1 MKPYSK
7 KYLTL
12 ALAGV
17 LAASI
22 PASAFAADTGTS
34 STQNKPMAS
43 GQQTGPKTPGA
54 AKPGTGVPANPSD
67 QSNPQTGGQSSGD
80 AGNQSGQSKTQ
91 DQIAR
96 EEAEKKAKEAEEAKK
111 AEEAK
116 RKEAEKKLKELEE
129 KEKKEQEERR
139 QRERLSL
146 SNLKYDGTYLTGYTS
161 SKADIYIKLA
171 NSRYGYGYGSYY
183 SYERIGRADDRGDFK
198 ISVNLKEGETYLVK
212 AVDGRY
218 ESAEREIKND
228 NYKNIKG
235 TRIDASELSIFGR
248 VLTGKVKGHAFDFI
262 TVYLNGEKLGTV
274 RADKDGK
281 FTLTL
286 NKSIDSSD
294 LNNLRFYTDAKTVEN
309 KKFKITEALEG
320 QKIVKGTANT
330 DDEITVYDA
339 NGKKISNTYVNN
351 AGVFTAYLNRA
362 LIAGET
368 IKIEARDKDKN
379 ITKIEYKVT
388 KNAVEEVKAIAY
400 IKGYPDGTF
409 KPQANVTRAEA
420 AQMFATLL
428 NGGTNFGTSQATK
441 FSDAS
446 DDWYS
451 KAINYVVGKGLI
463 SGYPNGT
470 FKPNE
475 SITRAEFAQ
484 MISGYVKNEKAG
496 SSDFKDVK
504 DHWAKDAIDKLYGN
518 KNVNGY
524 PDGSF
529 KPNAKITR
537 AEAVTILNSV
547 FNRNTNKSSL
557 NNVNTSS
564 LNKFSDVNEGFWAYY
579 NILDAANTH
588 NRERLNSTSEVDMW
602 K

>member
-22 PASAFAADTGTS
+22 PVSAFAEANTNDASTGTEI
-34 STQNKPMAS
+34 TETKNNDQNKKNDDENQPDKTTEKEADKTTIGDRKITLEKGERFYTS
-43 GQQTGPKTPGA
+43 NINLPKGAEIIGEDHYSFDSTGKRTKVVTVRFKDGSE
-54 AKPGTGVPANPSD
+54 KKIELTFDVINR
-67 QSNPQTGGQSSGD
+67 
-80 AGNQSGQSKTQ
+80 
-91 DQIAR
+91 R
-96 EEAEKKAKEAEEAKK
+96 EEKKYGKITLNNVRYDGKYIKGETSADAKIYV
-111 AEEAK
+111 
-116 RKEAEKKLKELEE
+116 RDY
-129 KEKKEQEERR
+129 ERR
-139 QRERLSL
+139 SSRREEYLGRAEDDGTFSF
-146 SNLKYDGTYLTGYTS
+146 KYD
-161 SKADIYIKLA
+161 I
-171 NSRYGYGYGSYY
+171 
-183 SYERIGRADDRGDFK
+183 
-198 ISVNLKEGETYLVK
+198 KEGKSVK
-212 AVDGRY
+212 IY
-218 ESAEREIKND
+218 AEDKYGNSKDVEVKND
-228 NYKNIKG
+228 NYKDIKG
-235 TRIDASELSIFGR
+235 SKIDATDLRLMGR
-248 VLTGKVKGHAFDFI
+248 TLTGFI
-262 TVYLNGEKLGTV
+262 KNHPFENIRVYRDGELLGSFRTDKNSYFTVVLSESL
-274 RADKDGK
+274 RER
-281 FTLTL
+281 
-286 NKSIDSSD
+286 D
-294 LNNLRFYTDAKTVEN
+294 LDDLRFYTDAKTVEN
-309 KKFKITEALEG
+309 KKFKVTEALEG
-320 QKIVKGTANT
+320 QKLVKGTANT

-339 NGKKISNTYVNN
+339 SGKKISNTYVNN
-351 AGVFTAYLNRA
+351 AGVFTAFLDRA

-368 IKIEARDKDKN
+368 IKLEAKDKDKN

-428 NGGTNFGTSQATK
+428 NGGTNFGTSGATK

-484 MISGYVKNEKAG
+484 MISGYIKNEKAG

-504 DHWAKDAIDKLYGN
+504 DHWAKDAIDKLNGN
-518 KNVNGY
+518 KNVTGY

>member
-22 PASAFAADTGTS
+22 PVSAFANGATEPTTPGSSVTDTKNTGNSTNSKADTEET
-34 STQNKPMAS
+34 
-43 GQQTGPKTPGA
+43 KT
-54 AKPGTGVPANPSD
+54 D
-67 QSNPQTGGQSSGD
+67 
-80 AGNQSGQSKTQ
+80 
-91 DQIAR
+91 
-96 EEAEKKAKEAEEAKK
+96 AEK
-111 AEEAK
+111 
-116 RKEAEKKLKELEE
+116 
-129 KEKKEQEERR
+129 
-139 QRERLSL
+139 
-146 SNLKYDGTYLTGYTS
+146 SNLSEFNYNLDRGERFYTRNIDLPDGAKVIGNETYEYDKSGNHYEHVTVEFKDGSTKKVRLNFRVNDRYDRYDKKYGKITLNNVRYDGTNIKGETS
-161 SKADIYIKLA
+161 SDAKIYV
-171 NSRYGYGYGSYY
+171 RD
-183 SYERIGRADDRGDFK
+183 YERRSSRREEYLGRAEDDGTFSFK
-198 ISVNLKEGETYLVK
+198 YDIKEGKSVTIY
-212 AVDGRY
+212 
-218 ESAEREIKND
+218 AEDKYGHSKDVEVKND
-228 NYKNIKG
+228 NYKDIKG
-235 TRIDASELSIFGR
+235 SKIDATDLRLMGR
-248 VLTGKVKGHAFDFI
+248 TLTGFI
-262 TVYLNGEKLGTV
+262 KNHPFENIRVYRDGELLGSFRTDKKSYFTVVLSESL
-274 RADKDGK
+274 RER
-281 FTLTL
+281 
-286 NKSIDSSD
+286 D
-294 LNNLRFYTDAKTVEN
+294 LEDLRFYTDKKEVEN
-309 KKFKITEALEG
+309 KKFKITEALDG
-320 QKIVKGTANT
+320 QKLVKGTANT

-339 NGKKISNTYVNN
+339 SGKKISNTYVNN
-351 AGVFTAYLNRA
+351 AGVFTAFLDRA
-362 LIAGET
+362 LIYGET
-368 IKIEARDKDKN
+368 IKIEAKDKDKN
-379 ITKIEYKVT
+379 ITKIDYKVT

-428 NGGTNFGTSQATK
+428 NGGTNFGTSGATK

-451 KAINYVVGKGLI
+451 KAVNYVVGKGLI

-484 MISGYVKNEKAG
+484 MISGYIKNEKAG
-496 SSDFKDVK
+496 SSDFQDVK
-504 DHWAKDAIDKLYGN
+504 DHWAKDAIDKLNGN
-518 KNVNGY
+518 KNVTGY

-547 FNRNTNKSSL
+547 FNRNTNKNSL

-564 LNKFSDVNEGFWAYY
+564 LNKFSDVKEGFWAYY

-588 NRERLNSTSEVDMW
+588 DRERLNSTSEVDMW

>member
-22 PASAFAADTGTS
+22 PVSAFAGGATTGDG
-34 STQNKPMAS
+34 K
-43 GQQTGPKTPGA
+43 QQTTPPVVTDPKN
-54 AKPGTGVPANPSD
+54 PGTGN
-67 QSNPQTGGQSSGD
+67 GSG
-80 AGNQSGQSKTQ
+80 KTETEAEKK
-91 DQIAR
+91 AR
-96 EEAEKKAKEAEEAKK
+96 EEAEKAKEEAQKAKEEAQKAKEEADRLRKEK
-111 AEEAK
+111 EAK
-116 RKEAEKKLKELEE
+116 EKKDKEE

-171 NSRYGYGYGSYY
+171 NSRYGYGYVSYY

-428 NGGTNFGTSQATK
+428 NGGANFGTSQATK

-484 MISGYVKNEKAG
+484 MISGYVKNEKA
-496 SSDFKDVK
+496 STSDFKDVK

>member
-22 PASAFAADTGTS
+22 PASAFAAEVPAGS
-34 STQNKPMAS
+34 SKEQNPSAS
-43 GQQTGPKTPGA
+43 AVEPKDNTKNPGA
-54 AKPGTGVPANPSD
+54 GEQPVPK
-67 QSNPQTGGQSSGD
+67 
-80 AGNQSGQSKTQ
+80 KTQ
-91 DQIAR
+91 DQIDK
-96 EEAEKKAKEAEEAKK
+96 EEAERKAKEAEDKAKE
-111 AEEAK
+111 EEAK

-129 KEKKEQEERR
+129 KEKEENRKKYGNIT
-139 QRERLSL
+139 L
-146 SNLKYDGTYLTGYTS
+146 SNVRYDGKYIKGETSAYAKIYVQDNYYNEFRNRKYIGEADRNGDFSIKYD
-161 SKADIYIKLA
+161 I
-171 NSRYGYGYGSYY
+171 
-183 SYERIGRADDRGDFK
+183 
-198 ISVNLKEGETYLVK
+198 KEGKSVTIY
-212 AVDGRY
+212 
-218 ESAEREIKND
+218 AENKDYSSRSVEVKND
-228 NYKNIKG
+228 NYKDIKG

-262 TVYLNGEKLGTV
+262 TVYLEGEKLGTV

-286 NKSIDSSD
+286 NKSIETRELD
-294 LNNLRFYTDAKTVEN
+294 NLRFYTDAKTVEN
-309 KKFKITEALEG
+309 KKFKVTEALEG

-351 AGVFTAYLNRA
+351 AGVFTAFLDRA
-362 LIAGET
+362 LINGET

-428 NGGTNFGTSQATK
+428 NGGANFGTSQATK

-484 MISGYVKNEKAG
+484 MISGYVKNEKTS

>member
-22 PASAFAADTGTS
+22 PVSAFAETTTGAANQPSSTTQPAAQTGTES
-34 STQNKPMAS
+34 KENKNQVVEKEADKTNLKDRKITLERGESFYTSNIGLPDGATIVGEDHYSFDST
-43 GQQTGPKTPGA
+43 GERT
-54 AKPGTGVPANPSD
+54 
-67 QSNPQTGGQSSGD
+67 
-80 AGNQSGQSKTQ
+80 
-91 DQIAR
+91 R
-96 EEAEKKAKEAEEAKK
+96 EVTVRFKDGSEKKIKLNFDVIDKK
-111 AEEAK
+111 
-116 RKEAEKKLKELEE
+116 EE
-129 KEKKEQEERR
+129 KRYGNITLRNVRYDGKYIKGETTAYATIYVQDNFY
-139 QRERLSL
+139 REFRNKRSIGEADRNGDF
-146 SNLKYDGTYLTGYTS
+146 SIKYDIEEGKSVTIYAENKDYTS
-161 SKADIYIKLA
+161 K
-171 NSRYGYGYGSYY
+171 GV
-183 SYERIGRADDRGDFK
+183 E
-198 ISVNLKEGETYLVK
+198 V
-212 AVDGRY
+212 
-218 ESAEREIKND
+218 KND
-228 NYKNIKG
+228 NYKDIKG

-262 TVYLNGEKLGTV
+262 TVYLEGEKLGTV

-286 NKSIDSSD
+286 NKSIETRD
-294 LNNLRFYTDAKTVEN
+294 LDNLRFYTDAKTVEN
-309 KKFKITEALEG
+309 KKFKVTEALEG
-320 QKIVKGTANT
+320 QKLVKGTANT

-351 AGVFTAYLNRA
+351 AGVFTAFLDRA

-484 MISGYVKNEKAG
+484 MISGYVKNEKA
-496 SSDFKDVK
+496 STSDFKDVK

-579 NILDAANTH
+579 NILDAANSH

>member
-22 PASAFAADTGTS
+22 PVSAFATGENELKNPQASNSQASVEENSNTTERENNDNKNKVVEKEADTTTVGDRKITLEKGERFYTS
-34 STQNKPMAS
+34 NIDIPKGAEIIGEDHYSFDSTGKRTREVTVRFKDGSEKKIELNFN
-43 GQQTGPKTPGA
+43 
-54 AKPGTGVPANPSD
+54 VVD
-67 QSNPQTGGQSSGD
+67 R
-80 AGNQSGQSKTQ
+80 
-91 DQIAR
+91 R
-96 EEAEKKAKEAEEAKK
+96 EEKKHGKITLNNV
-111 AEEAK
+111 
-116 RKEAEKKLKELEE
+116 R
-129 KEKKEQEERR
+129 
-139 QRERLSL
+139 
-146 SNLKYDGTYLTGYTS
+146 YDGKYIKGETSAYAKIYLQEDGFRDIRRYSTYLGKADSKGKFEVEYDIKEGKSVTIYAEDDDYTS
-161 SKADIYIKLA
+161 
-171 NSRYGYGYGSYY
+171 R
-183 SYERIGRADDRGDFK
+183 
-198 ISVNLKEGETYLVK
+198 SVEV
-212 AVDGRY
+212 
-218 ESAEREIKND
+218 KND

-262 TVYLNGEKLGTV
+262 TVYLDGEKLGTV

-309 KKFKITEALEG
+309 KKFKVTEALEG

-351 AGVFTAYLNRA
+351 AGVFTAFLDRA
-362 LIAGET
+362 LINGET

-484 MISGYVKNEKAG
+484 MISGYVKNEKA
-496 SSDFKDVK
+496 STSDFKDVK

>member
-22 PASAFAADTGTS
+22 PVSAFAETTPDPNAE
-34 STQNKPMAS
+34 QNPPVVKP
-43 GQQTGPKTPGA
+43 KE
-54 AKPGTGVPANPSD
+54 
-67 QSNPQTGGQSSGD
+67 
-80 AGNQSGQSKTQ
+80 KTQ
-91 DQIAR
+91 EEKDADKVKEAQKETEKAKKEAEKAKEEAQKAR
-96 EEAEKKAKEAEEAKK
+96 EEADRL
-111 AEEAK
+111 K
-116 RKEAEKKLKELEE
+116 R
-129 KEKKEQEERR
+129 EKKEQEERENR
-139 QRERLSL
+139 RNYGNITLR
-146 SNLKYDGTYLTGYTS
+146 NVRYDGKYIKGETSAYAKIYLQEDGYRDIRRYSKYLGKADSKGNFEVEYDIKEGKSVTIYAEDGDYTS
-161 SKADIYIKLA
+161 
-171 NSRYGYGYGSYY
+171 R
-183 SYERIGRADDRGDFK
+183 
-198 ISVNLKEGETYLVK
+198 
-212 AVDGRY
+212 
-218 ESAEREIKND
+218 SAEVKND
-228 NYKNIKG
+228 NYKDIKG

-262 TVYLNGEKLGTV
+262 TVYLEGEKLGTV

-286 NKSIDSSD
+286 SKSIYERD
-294 LNNLRFYTDAKTVEN
+294 LKDLRFYTDAKTIEN
-309 KKFKITEALEG
+309 KKFKVTEALEG
-320 QKIVKGTANT
+320 QKLVKGTANT

-339 NGKKISNTYVNN
+339 SGKKISNTYVNN
-351 AGVFTAYLNRA
+351 AGVFTAFLDRA

-368 IKIEARDKDKN
+368 IKLEAKDKDKN

-388 KNAVEEVKAIAY
+388 KNAVEEVKAISY

-428 NGGTNFGTSQATK
+428 NGGTNFGTSGATK

-451 KAINYVVGKGLI
+451 KAVNYVVGKGLI

-470 FKPNE
+470 FKPND

-484 MISGYVKNEKAG
+484 MISGYIKNEKAG
-496 SSDFKDVK
+496 SSDFQDVK

-518 KNVNGY
+518 KNVTGY

-547 FNRNTNKSSL
+547 FNRNTNKNSL

-588 NRERLNSTSEVDMW
+588 DRERLNSTSEVDMW

>member
-22 PASAFAADTGTS
+22 PVSAFATGEESDT
-34 STQNKPMAS
+34 
-43 GQQTGPKTPGA
+43 
-54 AKPGTGVPANPSD
+54 KPGGENQPAVTDTTTN
-67 QSNPQTGGQSSGD
+67 NE
-80 AGNQSGQSKTQ
+80 KT
-91 DQIAR
+91 
-96 EEAEKKAKEAEEAKK
+96 EAEKAKEEAQKAKEEADRL
-111 AEEAK
+111 
-116 RKEAEKKLKELEE
+116 RKEKEEKEE
-129 KEKKEQEERR
+129 KEKKDQENKRKYRR
-139 QRERLSL
+139 ITLNNVRYDGKYINGETSAYAEIYVQDNYYKEFRNKKRIGEADKNGEFSI
-146 SNLKYDGTYLTGYTS
+146 KYDIKEGKSVT
-161 SKADIYIKLA
+161 IYA
-171 NSRYGYGYGSYY
+171 ENDYGYSKDV
-183 SYERIGRADDRGDFK
+183 E
-198 ISVNLKEGETYLVK
+198 V
-212 AVDGRY
+212 
-218 ESAEREIKND
+218 KND
-228 NYKNIKG
+228 NYKDIKG
-235 TRIDASELSIFGR
+235 SKIDATDLRLMGR
-248 VLTGKVKGHAFDFI
+248 TLTGFI
-262 TVYLNGEKLGTV
+262 KNHPFENIRVYRDGELLGSFRTDKNSYFTVVLSESL
-274 RADKDGK
+274 RER
-281 FTLTL
+281 
-286 NKSIDSSD
+286 D
-294 LNNLRFYTDAKTVEN
+294 LDDLRFYTDAKTVEN
-309 KKFKITEALEG
+309 KKFKVTEALEG
-320 QKIVKGTANT
+320 QKLVKGTANT

-339 NGKKISNTYVNN
+339 SGKKISNTYVNN
-351 AGVFTAYLNRA
+351 AGVFTAFLDRA

-368 IKIEARDKDKN
+368 IKLEAKDKDKN

-428 NGGTNFGTSQATK
+428 NGGTNFGTSGATK

-484 MISGYVKNEKAG
+484 MISGYIKNEKAG

-518 KNVNGY
+518 KNVTGY

-547 FNRNTNKSSL
+547 FNRNTNKNSL

-588 NRERLNSTSEVDMW
+588 DRERLNSTSEVDMW

>member
-22 PASAFAADTGTS
+22 PVSAFATEGADGGDK
-34 STQNKPMAS
+34 QAGVEQPA
-43 GQQTGPKTPGA
+43 QPG
-54 AKPGTGVPANPSD
+54 KD
-67 QSNPQTGGQSSGD
+67 KKED
-80 AGNQSGQSKTQ
+80 KKEKTQ
-91 DQIAR
+91 
-96 EEAEKKAKEAEEAKK
+96 EEKDAEKAKEDPEKAKEAAEKKAQ
-111 AEEAK
+111 
-116 RKEAEKKLKELEE
+116 EE
-129 KEKKEQEERR
+129 KEAREKAEKELDKLKKEKEEEKEENRR
-139 QRERLSL
+139 KYGKITL
-146 SNLKYDGTYLTGYTS
+146 SNVRYDGTNIKGETS
-161 SKADIYIKLA
+161 SDAKIYV
-171 NSRYGYGYGSYY
+171 RD
-183 SYERIGRADDRGDFK
+183 YERRSSRREEYLGRAEDDGTFSFK
-198 ISVNLKEGETYLVK
+198 YDIKEGKSVTIY
-212 AVDGRY
+212 
-218 ESAEREIKND
+218 AEDKYGHSKDVEVKND
-228 NYKNIKG
+228 NYKDIKG
-235 TRIDASELSIFGR
+235 SKIDATDLRLMGR
-248 VLTGKVKGHAFDFI
+248 TLTGFI
-262 TVYLNGEKLGTV
+262 KNHPFENIRVYRDGELLGSFRTDKNSYFTVVLSESL
-274 RADKDGK
+274 RER
-281 FTLTL
+281 
-286 NKSIDSSD
+286 D
-294 LNNLRFYTDAKTVEN
+294 LDDLRFYTDAKTVEN
-309 KKFKITEALEG
+309 KKFKVTEALEG
-320 QKIVKGTANT
+320 QKLVKGTANT

-339 NGKKISNTYVNN
+339 SGKKISNTYVNN
-351 AGVFTAYLNRA
+351 AGVFTAFLDRA

-368 IKIEARDKDKN
+368 IKLEAKDKDKN

-428 NGGTNFGTSQATK
+428 NGGTNFGTSGATK

-484 MISGYVKNEKAG
+484 MISGYIKNEKAG

-504 DHWAKDAIDKLYGN
+504 DHWAKDAIDKLNGN
-518 KNVNGY
+518 KNVTGY

-547 FNRNTNKSSL
+547 FNRNTNKNSL

-564 LNKFSDVNEGFWAYY
+564 LNKFSDVKEGFWAYY

-588 NRERLNSTSEVDMW
+588 DRERLNSTSEVDMW

>member
-22 PASAFAADTGTS
+22 PATAFAAEGADGTGSETD
-34 STQNKPMAS
+34 K
-43 GQQTGPKTPGA
+43 
-54 AKPGTGVPANPSD
+54 KPGVEQPVQPKE
-67 QSNPQTGGQSSGD
+67 
-80 AGNQSGQSKTQ
+80 KTQ
-91 DQIAR
+91 
-96 EEAEKKAKEAEEAKK
+96 EEKDADKLKEAEKAKEAAEKKAKEEKEA
-111 AEEAK
+111 
-116 RKEAEKKLKELEE
+116 RAEKKLKELEE
-129 KEKKEQEERR
+129 KEKEENRKKYGNIT
-139 QRERLSL
+139 L
-146 SNLKYDGTYLTGYTS
+146 SNVRYDGKYIKGETSAYAKIYVQDNYYNEFRNRKYIGEADRNGDFSIKYD
-161 SKADIYIKLA
+161 I
-171 NSRYGYGYGSYY
+171 
-183 SYERIGRADDRGDFK
+183 
-198 ISVNLKEGETYLVK
+198 KEGKSVTIY
-212 AVDGRY
+212 
-218 ESAEREIKND
+218 AENKDYSSRSVEVKND
-228 NYKNIKG
+228 NYKDIKG

-262 TVYLNGEKLGTV
+262 TVYLEGEKLGTV

-286 NKSIDSSD
+286 NKSIETRD
-294 LNNLRFYTDAKTVEN
+294 LDNLRFYTDAKTVEN
-309 KKFKITEALEG
+309 KKFKVTEALEG
-320 QKIVKGTANT
+320 QKFVKGTANT

-351 AGVFTAYLNRA
+351 AGVFTAFLDRA
-362 LIAGET
+362 LINGET

-484 MISGYVKNEKAG
+484 MISGYVKNEKA
-496 SSDFKDVK
+496 STSDFKDVK

-564 LNKFSDVNEGFWAYY
+564 LNKFSDVSEGFWAYY

>member
-22 PASAFAADTGTS
+22 PVSAFAETTPGTS
-34 STQNKPMAS
+34 AGKDAKVTDTNPENK
-43 GQQTGPKTPGA
+43 TGKGA
-54 AKPGTGVPANPSD
+54 ADQGSGSD
-67 QSNPQTGGQSSGD
+67 SD
-80 AGNQSGQSKTQ
+80 KVK
-91 DQIAR
+91 
-96 EEAEKKAKEAEEAKK
+96 EAQKETEKAK
-111 AEEAK
+111 
-116 RKEAEKKLKELEE
+116 KEAEKAKEDAQKAKEEADRLRKEKEE
-129 KEKKEQEERR
+129 KEKAEERR

-171 NSRYGYGYGSYY
+171 NSRYGYGSYY

-198 ISVNLKEGETYLVK
+198 ISVNLKEGESYSVK

-262 TVYLNGEKLGTV
+262 TVYLEGEKLGTV

-286 NKSIDSSD
+286 NKSIETRD
-294 LNNLRFYTDAKTVEN
+294 LDNLRFYTDVKTVEN

-351 AGVFTAYLNRA
+351 AGVFTAFLDRA
-362 LIAGET
+362 LINGET

-484 MISGYVKNEKAG
+484 MISGYVKNEKA
-496 SSDFKDVK
+496 STSDFKDVK

-547 FNRNTNKSSL
+547 FSRNTNKSSL

>member
-22 PASAFAADTGTS
+22 PATAFAAEGADGTGSETD
-34 STQNKPMAS
+34 K
-43 GQQTGPKTPGA
+43 
-54 AKPGTGVPANPSD
+54 KPGVEQPVQPKE
-67 QSNPQTGGQSSGD
+67 
-80 AGNQSGQSKTQ
+80 KTQ
-91 DQIAR
+91 
-96 EEAEKKAKEAEEAKK
+96 EEKDADKLKEAEKAKEAAEKKAKEEKEAREK
-111 AEEAK
+111 
-116 RKEAEKKLKELEE
+116 AEKKLKELEE
-129 KEKKEQEERR
+129 KEKEENRKKYGNIT
-139 QRERLSL
+139 L
-146 SNLKYDGTYLTGYTS
+146 SNVRYDGKYIKGETSAYAKIYVQDNYYNEFRNRKYIGEADRNGDFSIKYD
-161 SKADIYIKLA
+161 I
-171 NSRYGYGYGSYY
+171 
-183 SYERIGRADDRGDFK
+183 
-198 ISVNLKEGETYLVK
+198 KEGKSVTIY
-212 AVDGRY
+212 
-218 ESAEREIKND
+218 AENKDYSSRSVEVKND
-228 NYKNIKG
+228 NYKDIKG

-262 TVYLNGEKLGTV
+262 TVYLEGEKLGTV

-286 NKSIDSSD
+286 NKSIETRD
-294 LNNLRFYTDAKTVEN
+294 LDNLRFYTDAKTVEN
-309 KKFKITEALEG
+309 KKFKVTEALEG

-339 NGKKISNTYVNN
+339 NGNKISTTYVNN

-362 LIAGET
+362 LINGET

-484 MISGYVKNEKAG
+484 MISGYVKNEKA
-496 SSDFKDVK
+496 STSDFKDVK

>member
-22 PASAFAADTGTS
+22 PVSAFAETATNS
-34 STQNKPMAS
+34 STEQNPPAAIDTNP
-43 GQQTGPKTPGA
+43 GNNTGN
-54 AKPGTGVPANPSD
+54 GTTNQGSESD
-67 QSNPQTGGQSSGD
+67 AD
-80 AGNQSGQSKTQ
+80 KVK
-91 DQIAR
+91 
-96 EEAEKKAKEAEEAKK
+96 EAEKAKKEAEEAKK
-111 AEEAK
+111 AKEKAEEDAK
-116 RKEAEKKLKELEE
+116 KAKDALEKYKKEQKEKEKEE
-129 KEKKEQEERR
+129 KEEKENRRKYGNITLNNVRYDGKYIKGETSAYAKIYLQEDGFRDIRR
-139 QRERLSL
+139 YSTYLGKADSKGKFEV
-146 SNLKYDGTYLTGYTS
+146 KYD
-161 SKADIYIKLA
+161 I
-171 NSRYGYGYGSYY
+171 
-183 SYERIGRADDRGDFK
+183 
-198 ISVNLKEGETYLVK
+198 KEGKSVTIY
-212 AVDGRY
+212 
-218 ESAEREIKND
+218 AEDDDYISRSVEVKND

-235 TRIDASELSIFGR
+235 TRVDATGLNIVGR
-248 VLTGKVKGHAFDFI
+248 VLTGTVKDHAFDYI
-262 TVYLNGEKLGTV
+262 TVYLDGEELGKA
-274 RADKDGK
+274 RANKDG
-281 FTLTL
+281 FFSISL
-286 NKSIDSSD
+286 NKSIDRRD
-294 LNNLRFYTDAKTVEN
+294 LDNLRFYTDKKEVEN

-320 QKIVKGTANT
+320 QKLVKGTANT

-339 NGKKISNTYVNN
+339 SGKKISNTYVNN
-351 AGVFTAYLNRA
+351 AGVFTAFLDRA

-368 IKIEARDKDKN
+368 IKLEAKDKDKN

-388 KNAVEEVKAIAY
+388 KNAVEEVKAISY

-428 NGGTNFGTSQATK
+428 NGGTNFGTSGATK

-451 KAINYVVGKGLI
+451 KAVNYVVGKGLI

-470 FKPNE
+470 FKPND

-484 MISGYVKNEKAG
+484 MISGYIKNEKAG
-496 SSDFKDVK
+496 SSDFQDVK

-518 KNVNGY
+518 KNVTGY

-547 FNRNTNKSSL
+547 FNRNTNKNSL

-564 LNKFSDVNEGFWAYY
+564 LNKFSDVKEGFWAYY

-588 NRERLNSTSEVDMW
+588 DRERLNSTSEVDMW

>member
-22 PASAFAADTGTS
+22 PVSAFANGATEPTTPGSSVTDTKNTGNSTNSKADTEET
-34 STQNKPMAS
+34 
-43 GQQTGPKTPGA
+43 KT
-54 AKPGTGVPANPSD
+54 D
-67 QSNPQTGGQSSGD
+67 
-80 AGNQSGQSKTQ
+80 
-91 DQIAR
+91 
-96 EEAEKKAKEAEEAKK
+96 AEK
-111 AEEAK
+111 
-116 RKEAEKKLKELEE
+116 
-129 KEKKEQEERR
+129 
-139 QRERLSL
+139 
-146 SNLKYDGTYLTGYTS
+146 SNLSEFNYNLDRGERFYTRNIDLPDGAKVIGNETYEYDKSGNHYEHVTVEFKDGSTKKVRLNFRVNDRYDRYDKKYGKITLNNVRYDGTNIKGETS
-161 SKADIYIKLA
+161 SDAKIYV
-171 NSRYGYGYGSYY
+171 RD
-183 SYERIGRADDRGDFK
+183 YERRSSRREEYLGRAEDDGTFSFK
-198 ISVNLKEGETYLVK
+198 YDIKEGKSVTIY
-212 AVDGRY
+212 
-218 ESAEREIKND
+218 AEDKYGHSKDVEVKND
-228 NYKNIKG
+228 NYKDIKG
-235 TRIDASELSIFGR
+235 SKIDATDLRLMGR
-248 VLTGKVKGHAFDFI
+248 TLTGFI
-262 TVYLNGEKLGTV
+262 KNHPFENIRVYRDGELLGSFRTDKNSYFTVVLSENLRE
-274 RADKDGK
+274 R
-281 FTLTL
+281 
-286 NKSIDSSD
+286 D
-294 LNNLRFYTDAKTVEN
+294 LDDLRFYTDKKEVEN

-320 QKIVKGTANT
+320 QKLVKGTANT

-339 NGKKISNTYVNN
+339 SGKKISNTYVNN
-351 AGVFTAYLNRA
+351 AGVFTAFLDRA
-362 LIAGET
+362 LIYGET
-368 IKIEARDKDKN
+368 IKIEAKDKDKN

-388 KNAVEEVKAIAY
+388 KNAVEEVKAISY

-428 NGGTNFGTSQATK
+428 NGGTNFGTSGATK

-451 KAINYVVGKGLI
+451 KAVNYVVGKGLI

-484 MISGYVKNEKAG
+484 MISGYIKNEKAG

-504 DHWAKDAIDKLYGN
+504 DHWAKDAIDKLNGN
-518 KNVNGY
+518 KNVTGY

-547 FNRNTNKSSL
+547 FNRNTNKNSL

-564 LNKFSDVNEGFWAYY
+564 LNKFSDVNESFWAYY

-588 NRERLNSTSEVDMW
+588 DRERLNSTSEVDMW

>member
-22 PASAFAADTGTS
+22 PVSAFAE
-34 STQNKPMAS
+34 KPAPN
-43 GQQTGPKTPGA
+43 QVAAKPATATPGA
-54 AKPGTGVPANPSD
+54 ATQGSATSGTGNP
-67 QSNPQTGGQSSGD
+67 NNKGE
-80 AGNQSGQSKTQ
+80 TQ
-91 DQIAR
+91 AQPG
-96 EEAEKKAKEAEEAKK
+96 AEKPKDKQDPGNVDPN
-111 AEEAK
+111 
-116 RKEAEKKLKELEE
+116 
-129 KEKKEQEERR
+129 KEKKETPEEKKAREDKEAKEKKDKEEREKREEERR

-146 SNLKYDGTYLTGYTS
+146 SNLKYDGRYLTGYTS

-171 NSRYGYGYGSYY
+171 NSRYGYGFYY
-183 SYERIGRADDRGDFK
+183 SYERIGQAYSNGDIK

-218 ESAEREIKND
+218 ESAEKEIKND
-228 NYKNIKG
+228 NYRNIKG
-235 TRIDASELSIFGR
+235 TRVDATDLSASGS
-248 VLTGKVKGHAFDFI
+248 VLTGRVKGHAFDFI
-262 TVYLNGEKLGTV
+262 TVYLDGEKLGTV

-286 NKSIDSSD
+286 NKSIDTRD
-294 LNNLRFYTDAKTVEN
+294 LDNLRFYTDAKTVEN
-309 KKFKITEALEG
+309 KKFKVTEALDG
-320 QKIVKGTANT
+320 QKVVKGTANT

-339 NGKKISNTYVNN
+339 NGNKISTTYVNN

-362 LIAGET
+362 LINGET

-428 NGGTNFGTSQATK
+428 NGGANFGTSQATK

-446 DDWYS
+446 NDWYS
-451 KAINYVVGKGLI
+451 KAINYVVGMGLI

-484 MISGYVKNEKAG
+484 MISGYVKKRAEFEKDISGNFKNEK
-496 SSDFKDVK
+496 SSTADFKDVK

-518 KNVNGY
+518 KNVTGY

-564 LNKFSDVNEGFWAYY
+564 LNKFSDVSEGFWAYY
-579 NILDAANTH
+579 NILDAANSH

>member
-22 PASAFAADTGTS
+22 PASAFATEATTDP
-34 STQNKPMAS
+34 N
-43 GQQTGPKTPGA
+43 
-54 AKPGTGVPANPSD
+54 
-67 QSNPQTGGQSSGD
+67 
-80 AGNQSGQSKTQ
+80 
-91 DQIAR
+91 
-96 EEAEKKAKEAEEAKK
+96 AEKKPPVASGTNSGNKAGNGATDQGLVSDADKVKEAQKETEKAK
-111 AEEAK
+111 
-116 RKEAEKKLKELEE
+116 KEAEKAKEDAQKAKEEADRLRKEKEE
-129 KEKKEQEERR
+129 KEKAEERR

-171 NSRYGYGYGSYY
+171 NSRYGYGSYY

-198 ISVNLKEGETYLVK
+198 ISVNLKEGETYSVK

-262 TVYLNGEKLGTV
+262 TVYLDGEKLGTV

-286 NKSIDSSD
+286 NKSIETRD
-294 LNNLRFYTDAKTVEN
+294 LDNLRFYTDAKTVEN
-309 KKFKITEALEG
+309 KKFKVTEALEG
-320 QKIVKGTANT
+320 QKLVKGTANT

-351 AGVFTAYLNRA
+351 AGVFTAFLDRA
-362 LIAGET
+362 LINGET

-484 MISGYVKNEKAG
+484 MISGYVKNEKAS

>member
-22 PASAFAADTGTS
+22 PVSAFAGGATTGDG
-34 STQNKPMAS
+34 K
-43 GQQTGPKTPGA
+43 QQTTPPVVTDPKN
-54 AKPGTGVPANPSD
+54 PGTGNGSGNPG
-67 QSNPQTGGQSSGD
+67 TGNGSG
-80 AGNQSGQSKTQ
+80 KTETEAEKK
-91 DQIAR
+91 AR
-96 EEAEKKAKEAEEAKK
+96 EEAEKAKEEAQKAKEEAQKAKEEADRLRKEK
-111 AEEAK
+111 EAK
-116 RKEAEKKLKELEE
+116 EKKDKEE

-171 NSRYGYGYGSYY
+171 NSRYGYGYVSYY

-484 MISGYVKNEKAG
+484 MISGYVKNEKTS

>member
-17 LAASI
+17 LAASM
-22 PASAFAADTGTS
+22 PVSAFAHEGKEPTTPN
-34 STQNKPMAS
+34 TTTEQP
-43 GQQTGPKTPGA
+43 TTPKTGDP
-54 AKPGTGVPANPSD
+54 VP
-67 QSNPQTGGQSSGD
+67 T
-80 AGNQSGQSKTQ
+80 KT
-91 DQIAR
+91 
-96 EEAEKKAKEAEEAKK
+96 EAEKSDLSSLNYNLDKGERFYTGDIRLPEGAKIIESETFSYDKAGKHV
-111 AEEAK
+111 
-116 RKEAEKKLKELEE
+116 ELVTVQF
-129 KEKKEQEERR
+129 KDGTTKTITLNFNVGDRYNNR
-139 QRERLSL
+139 YGNITLR
-146 SNLKYDGTYLTGYTS
+146 NVKYDGTYITGYTS
-161 SKADIYIKLA
+161 ADARIYVVNNKYRDLR
-171 NSRYGYGYGSYY
+171 NSS
-183 SYERIGRADDRGDFK
+183 SSIGRADRDGYFSIRYD
-198 ISVNLKEGETYLVK
+198 IKEGESVTIY
-212 AVDGRY
+212 AEDDGY
-218 ESAEREIKND
+218 TSKSFEVKND
-228 NYKNIKG
+228 NYKDIKG
-235 TRIDASELSIFGR
+235 SRIDASDLRLMGR
-248 VLTGKVKGHAFDFI
+248 TLTGYIKNHPFEFAR
-262 TVYLNGEKLGTV
+262 VY
-274 RADKDGK
+274 KDGK
-281 FTLTL
+281 LLGSFRTDK
-286 NKSIDSSD
+286 NSYFSVD
-294 LNNLRFYTDAKTVEN
+294 LSENLYNNEVNDLRFYLDSKTVEN
-309 KKFKITEALEG
+309 KKFKITEALDG
-320 QKIVKGTANT
+320 QKLVKGTANT

-351 AGVFTAYLNRA
+351 AGVFTAFLDRA
-362 LIAGET
+362 LINGET

-388 KNAVEEVKAIAY
+388 KNAVETVKAISY

-428 NGGTNFGTSQATK
+428 NGGANFGTSSATR

-446 DDWYS
+446 DDWFS
-451 KAINYVVGKGLI
+451 KAVNYVVAKGLI
-463 SGYPNGT
+463 SGYPDGT

-484 MISGYVKNEKAG
+484 MISGYVKNEKK
-496 SSDFKDVK
+496 STTDFQDVK

-518 KNVNGY
+518 KNVSGY

-547 FNRNTNKSSL
+547 FDRNTSALSL
-557 NNVNTSS
+557 NNVNKSA

-579 NILDAANTH
+579 NIIDAANSH
-588 NRERLNSTSEVDMW
+588 DRERLNSSSEIDIW

>member
-22 PASAFAADTGTS
+22 PATAFANGEAQTSDTS
-34 STQNKPMAS
+34 KPAVS
-43 GQQTGPKTPGA
+43 GKPAPAQPGE
-54 AKPGTGVPANPSD
+54 
-67 QSNPQTGGQSSGD
+67 GGQPAPG
-80 AGNQSGQSKTQ
+80 KTQ
-91 DQIAR
+91 EQIDKEKAEEKAR
-96 EEAEKKAKEAEEAKK
+96 QEEEKRKKAEADAKK
-111 AEEAK
+111 AQEEVE
-116 RKEAEKKLKELEE
+116 RL
-129 KEKKEQEERR
+129 KKEQEERR

-171 NSRYGYGYGSYY
+171 NSRYGYGSYY

-198 ISVNLKEGETYLVK
+198 ISVNLKEGETYSVV
-212 AVDGRY
+212 ARDGKY

-262 TVYLNGEKLGTV
+262 TVYLEGEKLGTV

-286 NKSIDSSD
+286 NKSIETRD
-294 LNNLRFYTDAKTVEN
+294 LDNLRFYTDAKTVEN
-309 KKFKITEALEG
+309 KKFKVTEALEG

-339 NGKKISNTYVNN
+339 NGNKISTTYVNN

-362 LIAGET
+362 LINGET

-484 MISGYVKNEKAG
+484 MISGYVKNEKA
-496 SSDFKDVK
+496 STSDFKDVK

-564 LNKFSDVNEGFWAYY
+564 LNKFSDVSEGFWAYY

>member
-22 PASAFAADTGTS
+22 PVSAFAS
-34 STQNKPMAS
+34 KPAPKQTIKD
-43 GQQTGPKTPGA
+43 QQTGTTTSTPAPAQGSTSDTKPAQGQSGA
-54 AKPGTGVPANPSD
+54 ENPN
-67 QSNPQTGGQSSGD
+67 NPQKDNTNP
-80 AGNQSGQSKTQ
+80 GNVNPNNSQEKKETP
-91 DQIAR
+91 
-96 EEAEKKAKEAEEAKK
+96 EEKKAKEERE
-111 AEEAK
+111 K
-116 RKEAEKKLKELEE
+116 RE
-129 KEKKEQEERR
+129 EERR

-146 SNLKYDGTYLTGYTS
+146 SNLKYDGKYLTGYTS
-161 SKADIYIKLA
+161 SNADIYIKLA
-171 NSRYGYGYGSYY
+171 NSRYGYGFYS
-183 SYERIGRADDRGDFK
+183 SYERIGQAYSNGDIK

-212 AVDGRY
+212 AVYGRY
-218 ESAEREIKND
+218 ESAEKEIKND
-228 NYKNIKG
+228 NYRNIKG
-235 TRIDASELSIFGR
+235 TRVDATDLSASGS
-248 VLTGKVKGHAFDFI
+248 VLTGRVKGHAFDFI
-262 TVYLNGEKLGTV
+262 TVYLDGEKLGTV
-274 RADKDGK
+274 RADKEGK

-286 NKSIDSSD
+286 NKSIDTRD
-294 LNNLRFYTDAKTVEN
+294 LDNLRFYTDSKTVDN
-309 KKFKITEALEG
+309 KKFKVTEALDG
-320 QKIVKGTANT
+320 QKVVKGTANT

-339 NGKKISNTYVNN
+339 KGNKISNTYVNN

-362 LIAGET
+362 LINGET

-428 NGGTNFGTSQATK
+428 NGGANFGTSQATK

-446 DDWYS
+446 NDWYS
-451 KAINYVVGKGLI
+451 KAINYVVGMGLI

-484 MISGYVKNEKAG
+484 MISGYVKKRAEFEQKLSSSFKNEKA
-496 SSDFKDVK
+496 STSDFKDVK

-518 KNVNGY
+518 KNVTGY

-564 LNKFSDVNEGFWAYY
+564 LNKFSDVSEGFWAYY
-579 NILDAANTH
+579 NILDAANSH

>member
-22 PASAFAADTGTS
+22 PASAFATGE
-34 STQNKPMAS
+34 A
-43 GQQTGPKTPGA
+43 G
-54 AKPGTGVPANPSD
+54 
-67 QSNPQTGGQSSGD
+67 
-80 AGNQSGQSKTQ
+80 AGN
-91 DQIAR
+91 
-96 EEAEKKAKEAEEAKK
+96 AENKAKVEDTVDKNKTDNTGDKNKAGDKTETDNKK
-111 AEEAK
+111 EN
-116 RKEAEKKLKELEE
+116 KKQEDKIKELEKKIE
-129 KEKKEQEERR
+129 DLEKDKEKKKEENRR
-139 QRERLSL
+139 KYGNITL
-146 SNLKYDGTYLTGYTS
+146 SNVRYDGKYIKGETSAYAKIYLQEDGFRDIRRYSTYLGKADSKGKFEVQYDIKEGKSVTIYAEDDDYTS
-161 SKADIYIKLA
+161 
-171 NSRYGYGYGSYY
+171 R
-183 SYERIGRADDRGDFK
+183 
-198 ISVNLKEGETYLVK
+198 SVEV
-212 AVDGRY
+212 
-218 ESAEREIKND
+218 KND

-248 VLTGKVKGHAFDFI
+248 VLTGKVKGHAFDYI
-262 TVYLNGEKLGTV
+262 TVYLEGEKLGTV

-286 NKSIDSSD
+286 NKSIETRD
-294 LNNLRFYTDAKTVEN
+294 LDNLKFYTDAKTVEN
-309 KKFKITEALEG
+309 KKFKVTEALEG
-320 QKIVKGTANT
+320 QKFVKGTANT

-351 AGVFTAYLNRA
+351 AGVFTAFLDRA
-362 LIAGET
+362 LINGET

-484 MISGYVKNEKAG
+484 MISGYVKNEKA
-496 SSDFKDVK
+496 STSDFKDVK

-564 LNKFSDVNEGFWAYY
+564 LNKFSDVNEGFCAYY

>member
-22 PASAFAADTGTS
+22 PASAFAETTEATNEG
-34 STQNKPMAS
+34 
-43 GQQTGPKTPGA
+43 KTPNA
-54 AKPGTGVPANPSD
+54 SVEITPGTGNE
-67 QSNPQTGGQSSGD
+67 SGD
-80 AGNQSGQSKTQ
+80 PGTGETGKTKTGDKENKVDKDKKDKEDKKQ
-91 DQIAR
+91 
-96 EEAEKKAKEAEEAKK
+96 EEKI
-111 AEEAK
+111 
-116 RKEAEKKLKELEE
+116 KELENKIKDLE
-129 KEKKEQEERR
+129 KDKEKKKEEDRKKYR
-139 QRERLSL
+139 NITL
-146 SNLKYDGTYLTGYTS
+146 SNVRYDGKYIKGETSAYAKIYLQEDGFRDIRRYSTYLGKADSKGKFEVKYD
-161 SKADIYIKLA
+161 I
-171 NSRYGYGYGSYY
+171 
-183 SYERIGRADDRGDFK
+183 
-198 ISVNLKEGETYLVK
+198 KEGKSVTIY
-212 AVDGRY
+212 
-218 ESAEREIKND
+218 AEDDDYISRSVEVKND

-235 TRIDASELSIFGR
+235 TRVDATGLNIVGR
-248 VLTGKVKGHAFDFI
+248 VLTGTVKNHAFDYI
-262 TVYLNGEKLGTV
+262 TVYLDGEELGKA
-274 RADKDGK
+274 RANKDG
-281 FTLTL
+281 FF
-286 NKSIDSSD
+286 SISLKESINRRD
-294 LNNLRFYTDAKTVEN
+294 LDDLRFYTDAKTVEN
-309 KKFKITEALEG
+309 KKFKVTEALEG
-320 QKIVKGTANT
+320 QKLVKGTANT

-339 NGKKISNTYVNN
+339 GGKKISNTYVNS
-351 AGVFTAYLNRA
+351 AGVFTAFLDRA

-368 IKIEARDKDKN
+368 IKLEAKDKDKN

-451 KAINYVVGKGLI
+451 KAVNYVVGKGLI

-470 FKPNE
+470 FKPND

-484 MISGYVKNEKAG
+484 MISGYIKNEKAG
-496 SSDFKDVK
+496 SSDFQDVK

-518 KNVNGY
+518 KNVTGY

-547 FNRNTNKSSL
+547 FNRNTNKNSL

-564 LNKFSDVNEGFWAYY
+564 LNKFSDVNESFWAYY

-588 NRERLNSTSEVDMW
+588 DRERLNSTSEVDMW

>member
-22 PASAFAADTGTS
+22 PASAFATE
-34 STQNKPMAS
+34 
-43 GQQTGPKTPGA
+43 
-54 AKPGTGVPANPSD
+54 VPAGTNTPAAEQPKD
-67 QSNPQTGGQSSGD
+67 NKKPE
-80 AGNQSGQSKTQ
+80 AKEKENTQ
-91 DQIAR
+91 EENETEKAK
-96 EEAEKKAKEAEEAKK
+96 EEARKAKEAEEAAKKK
-111 AEEAK
+111 AQEE
-116 RKEAEKKLKELEE
+116 KEAREKAEKKLKELEE
-129 KEKKEQEERR
+129 KEKEENRKKYGNIT
-139 QRERLSL
+139 L
-146 SNLKYDGTYLTGYTS
+146 SNVRYDGKYIKGETSAYAKIYVQDNYYNEFRNRKYIGEADRNGDFSIKYD
-161 SKADIYIKLA
+161 I
-171 NSRYGYGYGSYY
+171 
-183 SYERIGRADDRGDFK
+183 
-198 ISVNLKEGETYLVK
+198 KEGKSVTIY
-212 AVDGRY
+212 
-218 ESAEREIKND
+218 AENKDYSSRSVEVKND
-228 NYKNIKG
+228 NYKDIKG

-262 TVYLNGEKLGTV
+262 TVYLDGEKLGTV

-286 NKSIDSSD
+286 NKSIETRD
-294 LNNLRFYTDAKTVEN
+294 LDNLRFYTDAKTVEN
-309 KKFKITEALEG
+309 KKFKITEAIEG
-320 QKIVKGTANT
+320 QKLVKGTANT

-339 NGKKISNTYVNN
+339 NGNKISTTYVNN

-362 LIAGET
+362 LINGET

-388 KNAVEEVKAIAY
+388 KNAVEGVKAIAY

-428 NGGTNFGTSQATK
+428 NGGANFGTSKATK

-484 MISGYVKNEKAG
+484 MISGYVKNEKA
-496 SSDFKDVK
+496 STSDFKDVK

>member
-22 PASAFAADTGTS
+22 PVSAFATGEESDTKLGGENQPAVTD
-34 STQNKPMAS
+34 TTTNNE
-43 GQQTGPKTPGA
+43 KT
-54 AKPGTGVPANPSD
+54 
-67 QSNPQTGGQSSGD
+67 
-80 AGNQSGQSKTQ
+80 
-91 DQIAR
+91 
-96 EEAEKKAKEAEEAKK
+96 EAEKAK
-111 AEEAK
+111 
-116 RKEAEKKLKELEE
+116 KEAEKAKEEAQKAKEEADRLRKEKEEKEE
-129 KEKKEQEERR
+129 KEKKDQENKRKYRR
-139 QRERLSL
+139 ITLNNVRYDGKYIKGETSAYAEIYVQDNYYKEFRNKKRIGEANKNGEFSI
-146 SNLKYDGTYLTGYTS
+146 KYDIKEGKSVT
-161 SKADIYIKLA
+161 IYA
-171 NSRYGYGYGSYY
+171 ENDYGYSKDV
-183 SYERIGRADDRGDFK
+183 E
-198 ISVNLKEGETYLVK
+198 V
-212 AVDGRY
+212 
-218 ESAEREIKND
+218 KND
-228 NYKNIKG
+228 NYKDIKG
-235 TRIDASELSIFGR
+235 SKIDATDLRLMGR
-248 VLTGKVKGHAFDFI
+248 TLTGFI
-262 TVYLNGEKLGTV
+262 KNHPFENIRVYRDGELLGSFRTDKKSYFTVVLSESL
-274 RADKDGK
+274 RER
-281 FTLTL
+281 
-286 NKSIDSSD
+286 D
-294 LNNLRFYTDAKTVEN
+294 LDDLRFYTDKKEVEN
-309 KKFKITEALEG
+309 KKFKITEALDG
-320 QKIVKGTANT
+320 QKLVKGTANT

-339 NGKKISNTYVNN
+339 SGKKISNTYVNN
-351 AGVFTAYLNRA
+351 AGVFTAFLDRA
-362 LIAGET
+362 LIYGET
-368 IKIEARDKDKN
+368 IKIEAKDKDKN

-409 KPQANVTRAEA
+409 KPQVNVTRAEA

-441 FSDAS
+441 FSDVS

-451 KAINYVVGKGLI
+451 KAVNYVVGKGLI

-484 MISGYVKNEKAG
+484 MISGYIKNEKAG

-518 KNVNGY
+518 KNVTGY

-547 FNRNTNKSSL
+547 FNRNTNKNSL
-557 NNVNTSS
+557 NNVSTSS
-564 LNKFSDVNEGFWAYY
+564 LNKFSDVKEGFWAYY

-588 NRERLNSTSEVDMW
+588 DRERLNSTSEVDMW

>member
-22 PASAFAADTGTS
+22 PVSAFATG
-34 STQNKPMAS
+34 
-43 GQQTGPKTPGA
+43 
-54 AKPGTGVPANPSD
+54 D
-67 QSNPQTGGQSSGD
+67 
-80 AGNQSGQSKTQ
+80 GNQSAPAPAVEPAQPGTETPNNPPV
-91 DQIAR
+91 DNR
-96 EEAEKKAKEAEEAKK
+96 TDAEKSGLKDIDVTI
-111 AEEAK
+111 
-116 RKEAEKKLKELEE
+116 EKGDKYYTQNLNLPEGATVVGE
-129 KEKKEQEERR
+129 K
-139 QRERLSL
+139 
-146 SNLKYDGTYLTGYTS
+146 
-161 SKADIYIKLA
+161 
-171 NSRYGYGYGSYY
+171 YY
-183 SYERIGRADDRGDFK
+183 SYDSTGKRSETIRVKFKDNSVKDIKINFDVIDKKEEKRYGNITLRNVRYDGKYIKGETTAYATIYVQDNFYREFRNKRSIGEADRNGDFSIK
-198 ISVNLKEGETYLVK
+198 YDIEEGKSVTIY
-212 AVDGRY
+212 
-218 ESAEREIKND
+218 AENKDYTSKGVEVKND

-248 VLTGKVKGHAFDFI
+248 VLTGRVKGHAFDFI
-262 TVYLNGEKLGTV
+262 TVYLEGEKLGTV

-286 NKSIDSSD
+286 NKSIETRD
-294 LNNLRFYTDAKTVEN
+294 LDNLRFYTDAKTVEN
-309 KKFKITEALEG
+309 KKFKVTEALEG

-351 AGVFTAYLNRA
+351 AGVFTAFLDRA
-362 LIAGET
+362 LINGET

-428 NGGTNFGTSQATK
+428 NGGANFGTSQATK

-484 MISGYVKNEKAG
+484 MISGYVKNEKA
-496 SSDFKDVK
+496 STSDFKDVK

-529 KPNAKITR
+529 RPNAKITR

>member
-22 PASAFAADTGTS
+22 PVSAFATGENELKNPQASNSQASVEENSNTTERENNDNKNKVVEKEADTTTVGDRKITLEKGERFYTS
-34 STQNKPMAS
+34 NIDIPKGAEIIGEDHYSFDSTGKRTREVTVRFKDGSEKKIELNFN
-43 GQQTGPKTPGA
+43 
-54 AKPGTGVPANPSD
+54 VVD
-67 QSNPQTGGQSSGD
+67 R
-80 AGNQSGQSKTQ
+80 
-91 DQIAR
+91 R
-96 EEAEKKAKEAEEAKK
+96 EEKKHGKITLNNV
-111 AEEAK
+111 
-116 RKEAEKKLKELEE
+116 R
-129 KEKKEQEERR
+129 
-139 QRERLSL
+139 
-146 SNLKYDGTYLTGYTS
+146 YDGKYIKGETSAYAKIYLQEDGFRDIRRYSTYLGKADSKGKFEVEYDIKEGKSVTIYAEYKDYS
-161 SKADIYIKLA
+161 SK
-171 NSRYGYGYGSYY
+171 GV
-183 SYERIGRADDRGDFK
+183 E
-198 ISVNLKEGETYLVK
+198 V
-212 AVDGRY
+212 
-218 ESAEREIKND
+218 KND

-262 TVYLNGEKLGTV
+262 TVYLDGEKLGTV

-286 NKSIDSSD
+286 NKSIETRD
-294 LNNLRFYTDAKTVEN
+294 LDNLRFYTDAKTVEN
-309 KKFKITEALEG
+309 KKFKVTEALEG

-339 NGKKISNTYVNN
+339 NGNKISTTYVNN

-362 LIAGET
+362 LINGET

-484 MISGYVKNEKAG
+484 MISGYVKNEKA
-496 SSDFKDVK
+496 STSDFKDVK